1 MVGLS
6 LRGCKSAK
14 TEADEPQSE
23 TTGTKTVTKPKPIPN
38 NRKTMTKQDTAQSYK
53 LDPLEFTK
61 APLRAEQTVSL
72 NAPPEKVWA
81 LVSDHEKIPTYL
93 SMIEKVTVDNSN
105 ASTAN
110 GVGAVRNCSI
120 GAMALEEE
128 IRVWEPNRAL
138 AYGLREGNPMGMSGH
153 LGVVLLA
160 PNETGGTTVRW
171 QFYFNHPDADMMATQ
186 AAGALQQGLSGLI
199 EIFGGAEVK

>member
-1 MVGLS
+1 
-6 LRGCKSAK
+6 
-14 TEADEPQSE
+14 
-23 TTGTKTVTKPKPIPN
+23 
-38 NRKTMTKQDTAQSYK
+38 MTKHDMTGFFEV
-53 LDPLEFTK
+53 DPLRFTQ

-72 NAPPEKVWA
+72 NAPPEEVWA
-81 LVSDHEKIPTYL
+81 LISDHEKLPMYL
-93 SMIEKVTVDNSN
+93 SFVQKVTVDNSN